1 MGWERE
7 NVMLR
12 SMTGFGRYEST
23 TEEYKISVEMKA
35 VNHRYLDLG
44 IKMPRRFNVFESALR
59 SLLKDKIQ
67 RGKVDMYITFEDYSA
82 QAASLKFNAAL
93 AGEYMDA
100 FQEMADRFGIAND
113 VTASILGRC
122 PEVFSM
128 ESPETDE
135 ERLWAILSE
144 AVTIARDRFVA
155 SRETEGEQ
163 LKADLIGKLDAMVG
177 WVDEIEKRF
186 PQVLTEYRA
195 RLEEKVKELLADNTL
210 DESRILQEVAVYS
223 DRICVDEE
231 MVRLRSHISTMKEEL
246 IRGGAVGRKLDFL
259 AQEMNRE
266 ANTTLS
272 KSSDLKLSDAAI
284 ALKTE
289 IEKVR
294 EQVQNIE

>member
-1 MGWERE
+1 
-7 NVMLR
+7 MLR
-12 SMTGFGRYEST
+12 SMTGFGRYESS
-23 TEEYKISVEMKA
+23 TEEYKICVEMKA

-44 IKMPRRFNVFESALR
+44 IKMPRRFNAFESALR
-59 SLLKDKIQ
+59 NLLKDKIN

-82 QAASLKFNAAL
+82 QAAGLKFNAAL
-93 AGEYMDA
+93 AAEYMEA
-100 FQEMADRFGIAND
+100 FQEMADRFGIVND

-128 ESPETDE
+128 ESAEADE

-155 SRETEGEQ
+155 SREKEGEQ
-163 LKADLIGKLDAMVG
+163 LKEDLLGKLAAMTG
-177 WVDEIEKRF
+177 WVDEIEERF
-186 PQVLTEYRA
+186 PQVLAEYRL
-195 RLEEKVKELLADNTL
+195 RLEEKVKEVLGDTSL
-210 DESRILQEVAVYS
+210 DENRILQEVAVYS

-231 MVRLRSHISTMKEEL
+231 MVRLRSHINTMRDEL
-246 IRGGAVGRKLDFL
+246 IRGGAVGRKLDFI

-272 KSSDLKLSDAAI
+272 KSADLKLSDAAI

>member
-1 MGWERE
+1 
-7 NVMLR
+7 MLK

-23 TEEYKISVEMKA
+23 TEEYKICVEMKA

-44 IKMPRRFNVFESALR
+44 IKMPRRFNAFESALR
-59 SLLKDKIQ
+59 NLLKDKIQ

-93 AGEYMDA
+93 AAEYMQA

-113 VTASILGRC
+113 VTTSILGRC
-122 PEVFSM
+122 PEVLSM

-155 SRETEGEQ
+155 SREKEGEQ
-163 LKADLIGKLDAMVG
+163 LKEDLLGKLDAMSV
-177 WVDEIEKRF
+177 WVDEIEERF
-186 PQVLTEYRA
+186 PQVLTEYRQ
-195 RLEEKVKELLADNTL
+195 RLEEKMKEVLADSTL
-210 DESRILQEVAVYS
+210 DEGRILQEVAVYS

-231 MVRLRSHISTMKEEL
+231 MVRLRSHINTMKEEL
-246 IRGGAVGRKLDFL
+246 LGGGAVGRKLDFI

-272 KSSDLKLSDAAI
+272 KSADLKLSDTAI

>member
-1 MGWERE
+1 
-7 NVMLR
+7 MLK

-23 TEEYKISVEMKA
+23 TEEYKICVEMKA

-44 IKMPRRFNVFESALR
+44 IKMPRRFNAFESALR
-59 SLLKDKIQ
+59 NLLKDKIQ

-93 AGEYMDA
+93 AAEYMQA
-100 FQEMADRFGIAND
+100 FREMADRFGIAND
-113 VTASILGRC
+113 VTTSILGRC
-122 PEVFSM
+122 PEVLSM
-128 ESPETDE
+128 EAPEADE

-155 SRETEGEQ
+155 SREKEGEQ
-163 LKADLIGKLDAMVG
+163 LKEDLLGKLDAMSV
-177 WVDEIEKRF
+177 WVDEIEERF
-186 PQVLTEYRA
+186 PQVLTEYRQ
-195 RLEEKVKELLADNTL
+195 RLEEKMKEILADSTL
-210 DESRILQEVAVYS
+210 DEGRILQEVAVYS

-231 MVRLRSHISTMKEEL
+231 MVRLRSHINTMKEEL
-246 IRGGAVGRKLDFL
+246 LGGGAVGRKLDFI

-272 KSSDLKLSDAAI
+272 KSADLKLSDTAI

>member
-1 MGWERE
+1 
-7 NVMLR
+7 MLK

-23 TEEYKISVEMKA
+23 TEEYKICVEMKA

-44 IKMPRRFNVFESALR
+44 IKMPRRFNAFESALR
-59 SLLKDKIQ
+59 NLLKDKIQ

-93 AGEYMDA
+93 AAEYMQA

-113 VTASILGRC
+113 VTTSILGRC
-122 PEVFSM
+122 PEVLSM

-155 SRETEGEQ
+155 SREKEGEQ
-163 LKADLIGKLDAMVG
+163 LKEDLLGKLDAMSV
-177 WVDEIEKRF
+177 WVDEIEERF
-186 PQVLTEYRA
+186 PQVLTEYRQ
-195 RLEEKVKELLADNTL
+195 RLEEKMKEILADSTL
-210 DESRILQEVAVYS
+210 DEGRILQEVAVYS

-231 MVRLRSHISTMKEEL
+231 MVRLRSHINTMKEEL
-246 IRGGAVGRKLDFL
+246 LGGGAVGRKLDFI

-272 KSSDLKLSDAAI
+272 KSADLKLSDTAI

>member
-1 MGWERE
+1 
-7 NVMLR
+7 MLK

-23 TEEYKISVEMKA
+23 TEEYKICVEMKA

-44 IKMPRRFNVFESALR
+44 IKMPRRFNAFESALR
-59 SLLKDKIQ
+59 NLLKDKIQ

-93 AGEYMDA
+93 AAEYMQA
-100 FQEMADRFGIAND
+100 FREMADRFGIAND
-113 VTASILGRC
+113 VTTSILGRC
-122 PEVFSM
+122 PEVLSM

-155 SRETEGEQ
+155 SREKEGEQ
-163 LKADLIGKLDAMVG
+163 LKEDLLGKLDAMSV
-177 WVDEIEKRF
+177 WVDEIEERF
-186 PQVLTEYRA
+186 PQVLTEYRQ
-195 RLEEKVKELLADNTL
+195 RLEEKMKEILADSTL
-210 DESRILQEVAVYS
+210 DEGRILQEVAVYS

-231 MVRLRSHISTMKEEL
+231 MVRLRSHINTMKEEL
-246 IRGGAVGRKLDFL
+246 LGGGAVGRKLDFI

-272 KSSDLKLSDAAI
+272 KSADLKLSDTAI

>member
-1 MGWERE
+1 M
-7 NVMLR
+7 
-12 SMTGFGRYEST
+12 
-23 TEEYKISVEMKA
+23 
-35 VNHRYLDLG
+35 
-44 IKMPRRFNVFESALR
+44 
-59 SLLKDKIQ
+59 
-67 RGKVDMYITFEDYSA
+67 
-82 QAASLKFNAAL
+82 KFNAAL
-93 AGEYMDA
+93 AAEYMQA

-113 VTASILGRC
+113 VTTSILGRC
-122 PEVFSM
+122 PEVLSM

-155 SRETEGEQ
+155 SREKEGEQ
-163 LKADLIGKLDAMVG
+163 LKEDLLGKLDAMSV
-177 WVDEIEKRF
+177 WVDEIEERF
-186 PQVLTEYRA
+186 PQVLTEYRQ
-195 RLEEKVKELLADNTL
+195 RLEEKMKEILADSTL
-210 DESRILQEVAVYS
+210 DEGRILQEVAVYS

-231 MVRLRSHISTMKEEL
+231 MVRLRSHINTMKEEL
-246 IRGGAVGRKLDFL
+246 LGGGAVGRKLDFI

-272 KSSDLKLSDAAI
+272 KSADLKLSDTAI

>member
-1 MGWERE
+1 
-7 NVMLR
+7 MLK
-12 SMTGFGRYEST
+12 SMTGFRRYEST
-23 TEEYKISVEMKA
+23 TEEYKICVEMKA

-44 IKMPRRFNVFESALR
+44 IKMPRRFNAFESALR
-59 SLLKDKIQ
+59 NLLKDKIQ

-93 AGEYMDA
+93 AAEYMQA

-113 VTASILGRC
+113 VTTSILGRC
-122 PEVFSM
+122 PEVLSM

-155 SRETEGEQ
+155 SREKEGEQ
-163 LKADLIGKLDAMVG
+163 LKEDLLGKLDAMSV
-177 WVDEIEKRF
+177 WVDEIEERF
-186 PQVLTEYRA
+186 PQVLTEYRQ
-195 RLEEKVKELLADNTL
+195 RLEEKMKEILADSTL
-210 DESRILQEVAVYS
+210 DEGRILQEVAVYS

-231 MVRLRSHISTMKEEL
+231 MVRLRSHINTMKEEL
-246 IRGGAVGRKLDFL
+246 LGGGAVGRKLDFI

-272 KSSDLKLSDAAI
+272 KSADLKLSDTAI